1 MHNFSRALRSVL
13 RYRWTLAGTVAS
25 ALLVAVVWGANIG
38 VMYPVIQVIF
48 RGESMQKWVNE
59 SIAES
64 TQHIADFSTQI
75 DRKQAEL
82 AAAPADRRKEI
93 QLALNA
99 LRTNRDVE
107 QKTLEGRQRLKP
119 YIDRYLPDDPFETL
133 ILIIAAVIVA
143 TLFKNLCMVF
153 NSISVDRLTFMTTL
167 DLRKRFYRR
176 TLRMD
181 LAGFGQ
187 NSSSELMSRF
197 TYDLDSVGGG
207 VQALLGRAI
216 VEPLKM
222 LSCLILAAWICWRL
236 LLISMLVAPLAAYFI
251 SRLSK
256 ALKRANRKAMEE
268 MSQLYTILQ
277 ETFGGIKIVKAFT
290 MERYERRRLHENS
303 KQIYRKAMKISR
315 YDAMGHPLIE
325 AMGVSMICLGILS
338 GAYLVLNQQT
348 RLFGI
353 KVCDQPLDL
362 AWLLVFFGAMIG
374 ASDPIRKLS
383 EVFNR
388 LQRGSAAADR
398 VYELLD
404 REPTVR
410 NPVKPVPLPRHRREL
425 TFEDIHFSYK
435 AGQTVLDGVSLT
447 IPFGETLAI
456 VGPNGCGKTTLA
468 NLVPRFF
475 DPTSGT
481 IRLDG
486 VNLCDVRLLD
496 LRRQIGIVTQEPVL
510 FNDTVFNNIRY
521 GQPDATRQQVIE
533 AAKQAHAHR
542 FIENR
547 LEHGYETVVGQ
558 LGNRLSGGERQRIAL
573 RGQFSA
579 IRLF

>member
-13 RYRWTLAGTVAS
+13 RYRWTLAGAVAS

-64 TQHIADFSTQI
+64 TQHIADFGTQI

-82 AAAPADRRKEI
+82 AAAPADQRKEI

-119 YIDRYLPDDPFETL
+119 YIDRYLPDDPFKTL
-133 ILIIAAVIVA
+133 ILIVAGVMVA
-143 TLFKNLCMVF
+143 TLFKNVCMVF

-222 LSCLILAAWICWRL
+222 ISCLILAAWICWRL

-303 KQIYRKAMKISR
+303 KQIYRKAMKIC
-315 YDAMGHPLIE
+315 A
-325 AMGVSMICLGILS
+325 
-338 GAYLVLNQQT
+338 
-348 RLFGI
+348 
-353 KVCDQPLDL
+353 
-362 AWLLVFFGAMIG
+362 
-374 ASDPIRKLS
+374 
-383 EVFNR
+383 
-388 LQRGSAAADR
+388 
-398 VYELLD
+398 
-404 REPTVR
+404 
-410 NPVKPVPLPRHRREL
+410 
-425 TFEDIHFSYK
+425 
-435 AGQTVLDGVSLT
+435 
-447 IPFGETLAI
+447 
-456 VGPNGCGKTTLA
+456 TT
-468 NLVPRFF
+468 PW
-475 DPTSGT
+475 
-481 IRLDG
+481 
-486 VNLCDVRLLD
+486 
-496 LRRQIGIVTQEPVL
+496 
-510 FNDTVFNNIRY
+510 
-521 GQPDATRQQVIE
+521 
-533 AAKQAHAHR
+533 
-542 FIENR
+542 
-547 LEHGYETVVGQ
+547 
-558 LGNRLSGGERQRIAL
+558 
-573 RGQFSA
+573 A
-579 IRLF
+579 IR